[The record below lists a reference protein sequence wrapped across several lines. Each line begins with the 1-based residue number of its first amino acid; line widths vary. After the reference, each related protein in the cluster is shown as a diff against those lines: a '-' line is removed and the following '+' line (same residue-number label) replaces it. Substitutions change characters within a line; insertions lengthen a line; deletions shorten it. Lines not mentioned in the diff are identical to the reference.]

1 MKTKRCYRTGS
12 MKNTGNKKIGVAV
25 GTETRK
31 GKRYQNRNDF
41 IQKLSVMQV

>member
-12 MKNTGNKKIGVAV
+12 KTGNKKIGVAV